1 MKSKSSTRAKSLTNS
16 KVVVSPTV
24 KLLWKLACRAQKQAH
39 APYSQFHVGAAIA
52 SGRRVF
58 LGCNVENASYGGTV
72 CAERVAVFKAVSEGV
87 TKFDT
92 LVVVVPGDGLAP
104 PCGFCLQVLS
114 EFNSGDLNVYLGSSK
129 KITRHFRLKD
139 LLPHSFRAT
148 ELRS

>member
-1 MKSKSSTRAKSLTNS
+1 MKSKSSRSARSHSNPAIELS
-16 KVVVSPTV
+16 SEV

-39 APYSQFHVGAAIA
+39 APYSKFHVGAAIA

-58 LGCNVENASYGGTV
+58 LGCNVENATYGGTV

-92 LVVVVPGDGLAP
+92 LVVVVPGEGLAP

-114 EFNSGDLNVYLGSSK
+114 EFDSGELDIYLASTK
-129 KITRHFRLKD
+129 KITRHFRLKN
-139 LLPHSFRAT
+139 LLPHGFRAS
-148 ELRS
+148 ELRR